1 MSMPMELI
9 MAIMASAMAA
19 AIRPYSMAVAPDSL
33 ARSLKQFFF
42 NFAFLRLR
50 GKFRRETMPP
60 QNLRLSKFR
69 TIN

>member
-33 ARSLKQFFF
+33 ARSLKQFLF
-42 NFAFLRLR
+42 NLAFLRFAGVPAR
-50 GKFRRETMPP
+50 DDAV
-60 QNLRLSKFR
+60 SKSKVE
-69 TIN
+69 